1 MLDVSF
7 GEFILV
13 LLVAMAFLGPE
24 RIPVAAR
31 KLGEWTRAVRDAFLK
46 VREDVTADPNAA
58 EAFTQM
64 QQTMQEISQAVS
76 VRHVV
81 RELGAPLMTPLEK
94 RPGPVVPSD
103 KPEPSEPSEPSDK
116 PEPSDLPPM
125 AELRIDP
132 PADTWTPGRE
142 ETSRLRED
150 APHQPGESPRLAK
163 TFHLADSSDDQSV

>member
-7 GEFILV
+7 GEFLLV

-64 QQTMQEISQAVS
+64 QQTMQELSQAVNM
-76 VRHVV
+76 RHVV
-81 RELGAPLMTPLEK
+81 RELSAPLMTPLERK
-94 RPGPVVPSD
+94 PDVSD
-103 KPEPSEPSEPSDK
+103 GSDSSDGSDGSDMSEGSDGSDGSDSSVLEPMPD
-116 PEPSDLPPM
+116 
-125 AELRIDP
+125 LRIDP
-132 PADTWTPGRE
+132 PPETWSPRD
-142 ETSRLRED
+142 ED
-150 APHQPGESPRLAK
+150 APRLPK
-163 TFHLADSSDDQSV
+163 TFHPAESSDDQSV

>member
-7 GEFILV
+7 GEFLLV

-24 RIPVAAR
+24 RIPIAAR

-64 QQTMQEISQAVS
+64 QQTMQELSQAVS

-81 RELGAPLMTPLEK
+81 RELSAPLMTPLTKKEESDLSDL
-94 RPGPVVPSD
+94 SD
-103 KPEPSEPSEPSDK
+103 K
-116 PEPSDLPPM
+116 SDL
-125 AELRIDP
+125 
-132 PADTWTPGRE
+132 
-142 ETSRLRED
+142 
-150 APHQPGESPRLAK
+150 
-163 TFHLADSSDDQSV
+163 SDLSDQSDQSEDRKSVV

>member
-64 QQTMQEISQAVS
+64 QRTMQEISEAVN

-81 RELGAPLMTPLEK
+81 RELSAPLMTPLERK
-94 RPGPVVPSD
+94 PDRSDPSDPPDPSDVAVPSD
-103 KPEPSEPSEPSDK
+103 VTVPSGVAVPSDAS
-116 PEPSDLPPM
+116 PLPPM
-125 AELRIDP
+125 GELRIDP
-132 PADTWTPGRE
+132 PPDAWQPRD
-142 ETSRLRED
+142 ED
-150 APHQPGESPRLAK
+150 APRLAK
-163 TFHLADSSDDQSV
+163 TFHPAEPSDDQSV